1 MAVVITYVEETVGE
15 LVTWLHEKDE
25 YFEILMDSVYG
36 MHMGDEEDD
45 TYNGY
50 DTFANDDN
58 GRNGVGGW
66 EGPSPKT
73 HNPNPH
79 GGKPG
84 GPLNGPSDMAAS
96 PRDSHRTRK
105 LESVGGTTRKM
116 STKVSGV
123 TKLITD
129 IYSLPPLSSEEK
141 HLDLTAQYYASITE
155 LVQQAGGGEGVVSRN
170 TFSIDETPGM
180 EADVED
186 AKETVDSTDGKLHP
200 AVTAIV
206 TAAAFAVGIF
216 ATNFIDKK
224 SNSLAPR

>member
-73 HNPNPH
+73 SSGLIFFFASWCPYLHNNLFWE
-79 GGKPG
+79 KP
-84 GPLNGPSDMAAS
+84 
-96 PRDSHRTRK
+96 
-105 LESVGGTTRKM
+105 
-116 STKVSGV
+116 
-123 TKLITD
+123 
-129 IYSLPPLSSEEK
+129 
-141 HLDLTAQYYASITE
+141 
-155 LVQQAGGGEGVVSRN
+155 
-170 TFSIDETPGM
+170 
-180 EADVED
+180 
-186 AKETVDSTDGKLHP
+186 
-200 AVTAIV
+200 
-206 TAAAFAVGIF
+206 
-216 ATNFIDKK
+216 
-224 SNSLAPR
+224 